1 MSSLLSLTTKIVNC
15 LHTFQRNVF
24 LEEKR
29 NALDCSCIL
38 TSLAKI
44 CLHSRY
50 RTVIGLENL
59 IQKEWFLAGH
69 MFYKRMS
76 THKRSRTGSDEFSLQ
91 SNNSSNNLNDNNDL
105 GSDSMSAN
113 DSTGGG
119 GSEIAPTF
127 LLFLDCL
134 FQLTQQYA
142 NEFEFNEFYLIKLWD
157 YACSG
162 LAITYSFNGMADWLN
177 YLNNQKFL
185 DNSSSNFPI
194 VDSISMTT
202 TTTASMTLPRGSL
215 PKFENV
221 YLKLLFESSNKFWA
235 EECLAAPL
243 ANELSNWKN
252 KNFKPQLNTL
262 MPVERLYMLKFWSR
276 CYLRWYE
283 KYHAYNET
291 VCSTTVAE
299 ITTTTAI
306 NGNETPRMQP
316 SRPPP
321 LPPKPKN
328 LLKQNST
335 TNAFITNS
343 LNAADISPSSST
355 DTGAIQLERDEDFEE
370 LTAL

>member
-1 MSSLLSLTTKIVNC
+1 
-15 LHTFQRNVF
+15 
-24 LEEKR
+24 
-29 NALDCSCIL
+29 
-38 TSLAKI
+38 
-44 CLHSRY
+44 
-50 RTVIGLENL
+50 
-59 IQKEWFLAGH
+59 
-69 MFYKRMS
+69 MFYKRLSM
-76 THKRSRTGSDEFSLQ
+76 HKRSRTGSDEFSLQ
-91 SNNSSNNLNDNNDL
+91 SNSSSNNLNDNDL
-105 GSDSMSAN
+105 ASDSISAQTTTS

-162 LAITYSFNGMADWLN
+162 LGITYSFNGMADWLN

-185 DNSSSNFPI
+185 DNSSSNFPT

-202 TTTASMTLPRGSL
+202 TSMTLPRGSL

-221 YLKLLFESSNKFWA
+221 YLKLLFEASNKFWV
-235 EECLAAPL
+235 EECLASNVSEWP
-243 ANELSNWKN
+243 NWKN
-252 KNFKPQLNTL
+252 KNFKPQLNIL
-262 MPVERLYMLKFWSR
+262 IPVERLYMLKFWSR

-299 ITTTTAI
+299 TSTTTTTTT
-306 NGNETPRMQP
+306 GNETPRMQP

-335 TNAFITNS
+335 TNASITNS
-343 LNAADISPSSST
+343 LNADLSPPPSSST
-355 DTGAIQLERDEDFEE
+355 TTGAIPPEREEDFEE